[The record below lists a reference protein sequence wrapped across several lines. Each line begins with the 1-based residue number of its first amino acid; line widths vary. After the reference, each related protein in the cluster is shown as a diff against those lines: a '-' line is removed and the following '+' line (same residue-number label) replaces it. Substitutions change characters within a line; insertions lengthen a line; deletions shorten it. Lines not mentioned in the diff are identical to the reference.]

1 LEFIYILIL
10 AIFLDV
16 ILGEPPNAVHP
27 VVWMGR
33 VIEFL
38 IRFCQKWRPLP
49 QFLWGML
56 VTLLTLGL
64 FFAPVYFFMNWLH
77 HLNLIAFVIAGAI
90 LFKTSFSLRGL
101 WQAALKI
108 KRLLES
114 DKLPEARFEL
124 RALVSR
130 NTSNLNRTQMIS
142 ATVESVAE
150 SSCDSFFAPLFY
162 FAFLGV
168 PGAIGYR
175 VVNTLDAMIGKHGQ
189 YEYTGKFAARLDTV
203 VNFIPARLAALCIV
217 TSSRLQRANAGQ
229 AWRIMWRDARKTL
242 SPNAGWTM
250 SAMAGALGVQLEKV
264 GFYQLGDAQRPM
276 KTGAIDLSIRIVLT
290 ACLIWS
296 LLVGEGVAIYHVIG

>member
-1 LEFIYILIL
+1 LELIYILLL
-10 AIFLDV
+10 ALLLD
-16 ILGEPPNAVHP
+16 IALGEPPNAVHP
-27 VVWMGR
+27 VVWMGH
-33 VIEFL
+33 VIATL
-38 IRFCQKWRPLP
+38 IRVCRNWRPLP
-49 QFLWGML
+49 QFLWGMW
-56 VTLLTLGL
+56 VSLLTLGL
-64 FFAPVYFFMNWLH
+64 FFAPVYFLMIWLRH
-77 HLNLIAFVIAGAI
+77 FNLIAFVIAGAI

-101 WQAALKI
+101 WQAAVKI
-108 KRLLES
+108 KHLLES

-130 NTSNLNRTQMIS
+130 NTSNLSRTQMVS

-189 YEYTGKFAARLDTV
+189 YEYTGKFAARVDTV
-203 VNFIPARLAALCIV
+203 VNFIPAHLAALCIV
-217 TSSRLQRANAGQ
+217 LSSRIQRANAGQ
-229 AWRIMWRDARKTL
+229 SWRIMWRDARKTL

-264 GFYQLGDAQRPM
+264 GFYQLGDVQRSL
-276 KTGAIDLSIRIVLT
+276 KTGDIDLSIKIVLT

-296 LLVGEGVAIYHVIG
+296 LLVAGGVAIYHVVG